1 MDFRAKIC
9 YTIIKECQWILEES
23 MKRITVNGF
32 EVCLLPDNRFKTA
45 TFIVYIRTPLN
56 EKTAALGAVLPAVL
70 TRGCEK
76 YPETKDLNICLEEL
90 YGASCSFNISK
101 QGAYQV
107 LALRFKTVADKYA
120 ENQAPFLKLIE
131 LATEILF
138 RPLIKDGAFRENYVE
153 REKENLKIY
162 LAGVVNDKRKYA
174 AQRLIE
180 EMCKGE
186 EYSISENGT
195 PESVDA
201 VNAKNLYDF
210 YLSLLDNADISFYFA
225 EQFDTCAVTKALE
238 NVLPLRAEKQRK
250 ILLPVHVKQAE
261 NVKYAEEKA
270 PVTQGKLSMGFR
282 STITRTSPEFYAMML
297 FDALFGA
304 SPYSK
309 LFLNVREKLS
319 LAYYA
324 SSRFISVKG
333 ILMVSS
339 GIEFKNFDAAKNEIL
354 AQLDEMK
361 KGNFT
366 EDDIMAAKLDLT
378 DALNGVSDTG
388 AGLANFYASLSAIG
402 INDTLESV
410 IDGINKVTKDEI
422 TAAANSITL
431 DTIYFLKGEE

>member
-1 MDFRAKIC
+1 MEKKMI
-9 YTIIKECQWILEES
+9 
-23 MKRITVNGF
+23 NGF

-45 TFIVYIRTPLN
+45 TFTVYIRTPLDTN
-56 EKTAALGAVLPAVL
+56 TAALNAVLPAVL
-70 TRGCEK
+70 MRGCEK

-107 LALRFKTVADKYA
+107 LALRFKTVADRFA
-120 ENQAPFLKLIE
+120 EGEAPFLKLIE
-131 LATEILF
+131 FASEILF
-138 RPLIKDGAFRENYVE
+138 EPLVSDGKFRESYVE

-186 EYSISENGT
+186 EFSINENGT

-201 VNAKNLYDF
+201 VNAENLYNA
-210 YLSLLDNADISFYFA
+210 YLSLLENADISFYFA
-225 EQFDTCAVTKALE
+225 EQFDADAVSETLE
-238 NVLPLRAEKQRK
+238 KVLPVRK
-250 ILLPVHVKQAE
+250 MKEREILLPKHIKTAE
-261 NVKYAEEKA
+261 QVRYAEEKA

-282 STITRTSPEFYAMML
+282 STINRKSPEFYAMML
-297 FDALFGA
+297 FDALFGG

-324 SSRFISVKG
+324 SSRFVSVKG
-333 ILMVSS
+333 LLVVSS

-366 EDDIMAAKLDLT
+366 EEDICAAKLDLT
-378 DALNGVSDTG
+378 DALRGVSDTG
-388 AGLANFYASLSAIG
+388 AGLANFYASLAAIG
-402 INDTLESV
+402 VNDTLENV
-410 IDGINKVTKDEI
+410 IDGIAKVTKDEI
-422 TAAANSITL
+422 VYAANSVSL
-431 DTIYFLKGEE
+431 DTVYFLKGEE

>member
-1 MDFRAKIC
+1 MEKKFI
-9 YTIIKECQWILEES
+9 
-23 MKRITVNGF
+23 NGF

-45 TFIVYIRTPLN
+45 TFTIYIRTPLD
-56 EKTAALGAVLPAVL
+56 ESTAAKNAVLPAVL
-70 TRGCEK
+70 MRGCAAF
-76 YPETKDLNICLEEL
+76 PETKDLNIRLEEL

-107 LALRFKTVADKYA
+107 LALRFRTVADRFA
-120 ENQAPFLKLIE
+120 EGEAPFLKLIE
-131 LATEILF
+131 FASEILF
-138 RPLIKDGAFRENYVE
+138 NPLVSENKFRESYVE

-186 EYSISENGT
+186 EFSINENGT

-201 VNAKNLYDF
+201 VNAENLYAA
-210 YLSLLDNADISFYFA
+210 YLSLLESADISFYFA
-225 EQFDTCAVTKALE
+225 EQFDSEAVKNALK
-238 NVLPLRAEKQRK
+238 NILPACVEKERR
-250 ILLPVHVKQAE
+250 ILLPKHVEKAE
-261 NVKYAEEKA
+261 AVRYTEEKA

-282 STITRTSPEFYAMML
+282 STITRTSPRFYAMMV

-324 SSRFISVKG
+324 SSRFVSVKG

-354 AQLDEMK
+354 VQLDEMK

-366 EDDIMAAKLDLT
+366 QADISAAKLDLT
-378 DALNGVSDTG
+378 DALRGVSDTG
-388 AGLANFYASLSAIG
+388 AGLANFYASLAAIG
-402 INDTLESV
+402 VKDTIESV
-410 IDGINKVTKDEI
+410 IEGINKVEKTEI
-422 TAAANSITL
+422 IDAANSLTL
-431 DTIYFLKGEE
+431 DTVYFLKGEE

>member
-1 MDFRAKIC
+1 MERK
-9 YTIIKECQWILEES
+9 
-23 MKRITVNGF
+23 TVNGF

-45 TFIVYIRTPLN
+45 SFTVYIRTPLD
-56 EKTAALGAVLPAVL
+56 EKTVASGAVLPAVL

-153 REKENLKIY
+153 REKENLKIF

-180 EMCKGE
+180 EMCKDE
-186 EYSISENGT
+186 EYSVNENGT
-195 PESVDA
+195 EESVDA
-201 VNAKNLYDF
+201 VNAENLYAF
-210 YLSLLDNADISFYFA
+210 YLSLLESADISFYFA
-225 EQFDTCAVTKALE
+225 EQFDSKAVLE
-238 NVLPLRAEKQRK
+238 TLATVLPERKEKERK
-250 ILLPVHVKQAE
+250 ILLPVHIAKADS
-261 NVKYAEEKA
+261 VKYVEEKA

-282 STITRTSPEFYAMML
+282 STVTRTAPEFYAMML

-354 AQLDEMK
+354 VQLDEMK

-366 EDDIMAAKLDLT
+366 DEDISSAKLDLT

-402 INDTLESV
+402 VNDTLESV
-410 IDGINKVTKDEI
+410 IENINKVTKDEI
-422 TAAANSITL
+422 IAVANSITL